1 MFLLYQGGD
10 DYASSLQVS
19 KVSTPYLCQ
28 TVFKIFRYFP
38 FQIMSWRSLLG
49 KKKNDIVQ
57 YLLLDT

>member
-10 DYASSLQVS
+10 DYASSPQVS

-38 FQIMSWRSLLG
+38 FQIMSWRSLWG
-49 KKKNDIVQ
+49 KKNDVVQ